1 MRTRLEHPA
10 AAPGRASRRHGP
22 LSSLARYPVFESLRY
37 RDFRWM
43 WAGSF
48 VSFMAMNMQMIT
60 RSWLVVRLTDDSPL
74 FLSLSMVSFAVPVTF
89 VSLIGGA
96 LADRVP
102 RRRLVIMS
110 QSGNALMT
118 LLLAVL
124 DVTGVVTFWHVMAMG
139 VVNGS
144 LMAFNMP
151 SRQAII
157 SEIVPERR
165 LMNAISLNNS
175 SMNLTRVVGPA
186 LAGFLILLVDTAGVF
201 FIVSAIYVFSVLSMT
216 MVHAG
221 TEPAG
226 RSGKGVTGDIRE
238 GLAYALGDR
247 TLRGLIIMNFI
258 PVLFGFSYYALL
270 PAWAREALDVQSDDL
285 GILMML
291 MGVGALTGTLILASM
306 GSFRRRGAFLLV
318 SLSHL
323 GRHPS
328 RVRPHGELSADRS
341 PPHLHRT
348 RKLRFHVLEHDPD
361 TGLLRPSDARPGDEH
376 NHDELRSDAAERRA
390 VRTTRRVHQHP
401 LRPDAE
407 RHHAGRLHAGLRGRL
422 SELPPD
428 RIGAGTLVAGPRP
441 MP

>member
-1 MRTRLEHPA
+1 MRLRTKRS
-10 AAPGRASRRHGP
+10 APPPSRVSRRRGP
-22 LSSLARYPVFESLRY
+22 LSGLVRHPVFESLRY
-37 RDFRWM
+37 RDFQWM

-48 VSFMAMNMQMIT
+48 VSYMAMNMQMIT

-74 FLSLSMVSFAVPVTF
+74 YLSLTMVSFAVPVTF

-118 LLLAVL
+118 LLLALL
-124 DVTGVVTFWHVMAMG
+124 DVTGLVVFWHVMAMG

-201 FIVSAIYVFSVLSMT
+201 FIVSAIYVFSTLSMT
-216 MVHAG
+216 MVGAG

-226 RSGKGVTGDIRE
+226 RSGKGMTGDIRE
-238 GLAYALGDR
+238 GLAYAMGDR

-291 MGVGALTGTLILASM
+291 MGVGALTGTLILAAM
-306 GSFRRRGAFLLV
+306 GSSRRRGGFLLLSCLVWGVTLAVFARMESFAPTIPLLIFIGLVSSAFMSLNMTLTQVYSAPHMRGRVMSITMMSFGLMPLSAVPFGLLAEFTNTPFALMLSGILLAVFTLVFSVAYPSFRRIA
-318 SLSHL
+318 
-323 GRHPS
+323 
-328 RVRPHGELSADRS
+328 
-341 PPHLHRT
+341 
-348 RKLRFHVLEHDPD
+348 
-361 TGLLRPSDARPGDEH
+361 
-376 NHDELRSDAAERRA
+376 
-390 VRTTRRVHQHP
+390 
-401 LRPDAE
+401 
-407 RHHAGRLHAGLRGRL
+407 
-422 SELPPD
+422 
-428 RIGAGTLVAGPRP
+428 
-441 MP
+441 

>member
-1 MRTRLEHPA
+1 MKVGVERPA
-10 AAPGRASRRHGP
+10 PRRVSRRHGP
-22 LSSLARYPVFESLRY
+22 LYSMVRYSIFESLRY
-37 RDFRWM
+37 QDFRWM

-102 RRRLVIMS
+102 RRRLVIIS

-118 LLLAVL
+118 LLLAIL
-124 DVTGVVTFWHVMAMG
+124 DVTGLVVFWHVMAMG

-201 FIVSAIYVFSVLSMT
+201 FVVSAIYLFSTLSMT
-216 MVHAG
+216 MVRAG
-221 TEPAG
+221 TKPAG
-226 RSGKGVTGDIRE
+226 RSGKGMTGDIRE
-238 GLAYALGDR
+238 GLAYAIGDR

-270 PAWAREALDVQSDDL
+270 PAWAREALDVQADDL

-306 GSFRRRGAFLLV
+306 GSFRRRGGFLLISCLVWGITLAVFARMESFGPTIPLLIFIGLV
-318 SLSHL
+318 SSVFMSLNMTLTQVYSAPQMR
-323 GRHPS
+323 GRVMSIAMMSFGLMP
-328 RVRPHGELSADRS
+328 LSAV
-341 PPHLHRT
+341 P
-348 RKLRFHVLEHDPD
+348 FGVLAEF
-361 TGLLRPSDARPGDEH
+361 TGTPFALMLSGIMLSVFTLLFAVAYPSF
-376 NHDELRSDAAERRA
+376 RRIA
-390 VRTTRRVHQHP
+390 
-401 LRPDAE
+401 
-407 RHHAGRLHAGLRGRL
+407 
-422 SELPPD
+422 
-428 RIGAGTLVAGPRP
+428 
-441 MP
+441 

>member
-1 MRTRLEHPA
+1 MSLRAERPA
-10 AAPGRASRRHGP
+10 PPPSRASRRRGP
-22 LSSLARYPVFESLRY
+22 LSGLVRHPVFESLRY
-37 RDFRWM
+37 RDFQWM

-74 FLSLSMVSFAVPVTF
+74 YLSLSMGSFAVPVTF

-110 QSGNALMT
+110 QSGNAVMT
-118 LLLAVL
+118 LLLALL
-124 DVTGVVTFWHVMAMG
+124 DVTGLVTFWHVMAMG

-201 FIVSAIYVFSVLSMT
+201 FIVSAIYLFSTLSMT
-216 MVHAG
+216 MVRAG
-221 TEPAG
+221 TKPAG
-226 RSGKGVTGDIRE
+226 RSGKGMTGDIRE
-238 GLAYALGDR
+238 GLAYAIGDR

-306 GSFRRRGAFLLV
+306 GSFRRRGGFLLV
-318 SLSHL
+318 SCLVWGITLAVFARMESFAPTVPLLIFIGLVSSVFMSLNMTLTQVYSAPHMR
-323 GRHPS
+323 GRVMSITMMSFGLMP
-328 RVRPHGELSADRS
+328 LSAV
-341 PPHLHRT
+341 P
-348 RKLRFHVLEHDPD
+348 F
-361 TGLLRPSDARPGDEH
+361 GLLAEFTNTPFALMLSGILLAVFTLAFSVAYPSF
-376 NHDELRSDAAERRA
+376 RRIA
-390 VRTTRRVHQHP
+390 
-401 LRPDAE
+401 
-407 RHHAGRLHAGLRGRL
+407 
-422 SELPPD
+422 
-428 RIGAGTLVAGPRP
+428 
-441 MP
+441 

>member
-1 MRTRLEHPA
+1 MERPA
-10 AAPGRASRRHGP
+10 PPPRRVSRRRGP
-22 LSSLARYPVFESLRY
+22 LSGLVRHSVFESLRY
-37 RDFRWM
+37 RDFQWM

-74 FLSLSMVSFAVPVTF
+74 YLSLSMVSFAVPVTF

-118 LLLAVL
+118 LLLALL
-124 DVTGVVTFWHVMAMG
+124 DVTGLVVFWHVMAMG

-201 FIVSAIYVFSVLSMT
+201 FIVSAIYVFSTLSML

-226 RSGKGVTGDIRE
+226 RSGKGMTGDIRE
-238 GLAYALGDR
+238 GLAYAIGDR

-291 MGVGALTGTLILASM
+291 MGVGALAGTLILASM
-306 GSFRRRGAFLLV
+306 GSFRRRGGVLLISCLVWGITLAVFARMESFASTVPLLIFIGLV
-318 SLSHL
+318 SSAFMSLNMTLTQVYSEPHMR
-323 GRHPS
+323 GRVMSITMMSFGLMP
-328 RVRPHGELSADRS
+328 LSAV
-341 PPHLHRT
+341 P
-348 RKLRFHVLEHDPD
+348 F
-361 TGLLRPSDARPGDEH
+361 GLL
-376 NHDELRSDAAERRA
+376 AEFTNTPFALMLSGILLA
-390 VRTTRRVHQHP
+390 VF
-401 LRPDAE
+401 
-407 RHHAGRLHAGLRGRL
+407 
-422 SELPPD
+422 
-428 RIGAGTLVAGPRP
+428 TLVFSVAYPSFRRIA
-441 MP
+441 

>member
-1 MRTRLEHPA
+1 MSLGTERPAPVTRHIP
-10 AAPGRASRRHGP
+10 RRRGP
-22 LSSLARYPVFESLRY
+22 LSGLVRHPVFESLRY
-37 RDFRWM
+37 RDFQWM

-48 VSFMAMNMQMIT
+48 ISFMAMNMQMIT

-74 FLSLSMVSFAVPVTF
+74 YLSLSMVSFAVPVTF

-118 LLLAVL
+118 LLLALL
-124 DVTGVVTFWHVMAMG
+124 DVTGLVTFWHVMAMG

-186 LAGFLILLVDTAGVF
+186 LAGFLILLVDTSGVF
-201 FIVSAIYVFSVLSMT
+201 FIVSAIYVFSTLSML

-226 RSGKGVTGDIRE
+226 RSGKGMTGDIRE
-238 GLAYALGDR
+238 GLAYAIGDR

-291 MGVGALTGTLILASM
+291 MGIGALTGTLILASM
-306 GSFRRRGAFLLV
+306 GSFRRRGGFLLISCLVWGVTLAVFARMESFAPTVPLLIFIGLV
-318 SLSHL
+318 SSAFMSLNMTLTQVYSAPHMR
-323 GRHPS
+323 GRVMSITMMSFGLMP
-328 RVRPHGELSADRS
+328 LSAV
-341 PPHLHRT
+341 P
-348 RKLRFHVLEHDPD
+348 F
-361 TGLLRPSDARPGDEH
+361 GLL
-376 NHDELRSDAAERRA
+376 AEFTNTPFALMLSGILLA
-390 VRTTRRVHQHP
+390 VF
-401 LRPDAE
+401 
-407 RHHAGRLHAGLRGRL
+407 
-422 SELPPD
+422 
-428 RIGAGTLVAGPRP
+428 TLVFSVAYPSFRRIA
-441 MP
+441 

>member
-22 LSSLARYPVFESLRY
+22 LSSLVRYPVFESLRY

-318 SLSHL
+318 SCLIWGVTLAVFARMESFPPTVPL
-323 GRHPS
+323 LIFIGLVSSVFMSLNMTLTQVYSAPRMRGRVMSITMMSFGLMP
-328 RVRPHGELSADRS
+328 LSAV
-341 PPHLHRT
+341 P
-348 RKLRFHVLEHDPD
+348 F
-361 TGLLRPSDARPGDEH
+361 GLL
-376 NHDELRSDAAERRA
+376 AEFTNTPFALMLSGIMLA
-390 VRTTRRVHQHP
+390 VF
-401 LRPDAE
+401 
-407 RHHAGRLHAGLRGRL
+407 
-422 SELPPD
+422 
-428 RIGAGTLVAGPRP
+428 TLVFAVAYPSFRRIA
-441 MP
+441 

>member
-1 MRTRLEHPA
+1 MRTRLEHPV

-216 MVHAG
+216 MVRAG

-318 SLSHL
+318 SCLIWGVTLAVFARMESFPPTVPL
-323 GRHPS
+323 LIFIGLVSSVFMSLNMTLTQVYSAPRMRGRVMSITMMSFGLMP
-328 RVRPHGELSADRS
+328 LSAV
-341 PPHLHRT
+341 P
-348 RKLRFHVLEHDPD
+348 F
-361 TGLLRPSDARPGDEH
+361 GLL
-376 NHDELRSDAAERRA
+376 AEFTNTPFALMLSGIMLA
-390 VRTTRRVHQHP
+390 VF
-401 LRPDAE
+401 
-407 RHHAGRLHAGLRGRL
+407 
-422 SELPPD
+422 
-428 RIGAGTLVAGPRP
+428 TLVFAVAYPSFRRIA
-441 MP
+441 

>member
-1 MRTRLEHPA
+1 MRLRTKRS
-10 AAPGRASRRHGP
+10 APPPSRVSRRRGP
-22 LSSLARYPVFESLRY
+22 LSGLVRHPVFESLRY
-37 RDFRWM
+37 RDFQWM

-48 VSFMAMNMQMIT
+48 VSYMAMNMQMIT

-74 FLSLSMVSFAVPVTF
+74 YLSLTMVSFAVPVTF

-118 LLLAVL
+118 LLLALL
-124 DVTGVVTFWHVMAMG
+124 DVTGLVVFWHVMAMG

-201 FIVSAIYVFSVLSMT
+201 FIVSAIYLFSTLSML
-216 MVHAG
+216 MVRAG

-226 RSGKGVTGDIRE
+226 RSGKGMTGDIRE
-238 GLAYALGDR
+238 GLAYAMGDR

-306 GSFRRRGAFLLV
+306 GSFRRRGGFLLLSCLVWGVTLAVFARMESFAPTVPLLIFIGLV
-318 SLSHL
+318 SSAFMSLNMTLTQVYSAPHMR
-323 GRHPS
+323 GRVMSITMMSFGLMP
-328 RVRPHGELSADRS
+328 LSAV
-341 PPHLHRT
+341 P
-348 RKLRFHVLEHDPD
+348 F
-361 TGLLRPSDARPGDEH
+361 GLL
-376 NHDELRSDAAERRA
+376 AEFTNTPFALTLSGILLA
-390 VRTTRRVHQHP
+390 VF
-401 LRPDAE
+401 
-407 RHHAGRLHAGLRGRL
+407 
-422 SELPPD
+422 
-428 RIGAGTLVAGPRP
+428 TLVFSVAYPSFRRIA
-441 MP
+441 

>member
-10 AAPGRASRRHGP
+10 AAPRRVSRRHGP
-22 LSSLARYPVFESLRY
+22 LAGLVRYPVFESLRY

-74 FLSLSMVSFAVPVTF
+74 YLSLSMVSFAVPVTF

-186 LAGFLILLVDTAGVF
+186 LAGFLILLIDTAGVF
-201 FIVSAIYVFSVLSMT
+201 FIISAIYVFSTLSMT
-216 MVHAG
+216 MVRAG

-226 RSGKGVTGDIRE
+226 RSGKGMTGDIRE
-238 GLAYALGDR
+238 GLAYTIGDR

-306 GSFRRRGAFLLV
+306 GSFRRRGGFLLV
-318 SLSHL
+318 SCLVWGVTLAVFARMESFAPTVPL
-323 GRHPS
+323 LIFIGLVSSVFMSLNMTLTQVYSAPRMRGRVMSITMMSFGLMP
-328 RVRPHGELSADRS
+328 LSAV
-341 PPHLHRT
+341 P
-348 RKLRFHVLEHDPD
+348 F
-361 TGLLRPSDARPGDEH
+361 GLLAEFTNTPFALMLSGILLAVFTLLFSVAYPSF
-376 NHDELRSDAAERRA
+376 RRIA
-390 VRTTRRVHQHP
+390 
-401 LRPDAE
+401 
-407 RHHAGRLHAGLRGRL
+407 
-422 SELPPD
+422 
-428 RIGAGTLVAGPRP
+428 
-441 MP
+441 

>member
-318 SLSHL
+318 SCLIWGVTLAVFARMESFPPTVPL
-323 GRHPS
+323 LIFIGLVSSVFMSLNMTLTQVYSAPRMRGRVMSITMMSFGLMP
-328 RVRPHGELSADRS
+328 LSAV
-341 PPHLHRT
+341 P
-348 RKLRFHVLEHDPD
+348 F
-361 TGLLRPSDARPGDEH
+361 GLL
-376 NHDELRSDAAERRA
+376 AEFTNTPFALMLSGIMLA
-390 VRTTRRVHQHP
+390 VF
-401 LRPDAE
+401 
-407 RHHAGRLHAGLRGRL
+407 
-422 SELPPD
+422 
-428 RIGAGTLVAGPRP
+428 TLVFAVAYPSFRRIA
-441 MP
+441 